1 MAGNTATSLALAKR
15 AEVWSAELKEILRDE
30 LQGMKYVNWLSDF
43 PDGDTFKIPSLGD
56 ATVRDFLNQ
65 ANGSPHTNG
74 TEDNSVIYDPID
86 DAQFTFTITE
96 YLSSANYITNKAMQ
110 DVYYSNQIMSQ
121 FVPLQ
126 ERALMER
133 LETDIMKLAQTG
145 QTAANPN
152 DINGVAHRIIGS
164 GTNAGGS
171 ADGTIAVEDFAKALR
186 ALKTGKVPQ
195 RNLVAIVDPSVE
207 FEMNTLSALTSVS
220 NNPRWE
226 GIVNTGIASGMS
238 FVANI
243 YGFDVY
249 TSNYLATKASET
261 VSGVAAPANAINNL
275 FFSADQ
281 AVSPFVGAWRQMPNV
296 DTEYNKDYQ
305 RTEFVTTA
313 RYGMKLYR
321 PENMVSVLTKPMA

>member
-1 MAGNTATSLALAKR
+1 MAGNTVATLALAKR

-43 PDGDTFKIPSLGD
+43 PDGDNFSIPSLGD
-56 ATVRDFLNQ
+56 ATIADYV
-65 ANGSPHTNG
+65 
-74 TEDNSVIYDPID
+74 EDTAVSYTPID
-86 DAQFTFTITE
+86 DAKFQFQITD
-96 YLSSANYITNKAMQ
+96 YLQSSNYITNKAMQ
-110 DVYYSNQIMSQ
+110 DVYYANQIMSQ

-152 DINGVAHRIIGS
+152 DINGVAHRMIGS
-164 GTNAGGS
+164 GTGGV
-171 ADGTIAVEDFAKALR
+171 IAVADFAKALR

-207 FEMNTLSALTSVS
+207 FEMNTLAALTTVA

-249 TSNYLATKASET
+249 TSNYLATKSSET
-261 VSGVAAPANAINNL
+261 ISGAAAPANAINNL

>member
-1 MAGNTATSLALAKR
+1 MAGNTAASLALAKR

-30 LQGMKYVNWLSDF
+30 LQGMKYVKWLDQF
-43 PDGDTFKIPSLGD
+43 PDGDTFKIPSIGD
-56 ATVRDFLNQ
+56 ATIRDFLLQ
-65 ANGSPHTNG
+65 ADGTTPHTNG

-86 DAQFTFTITE
+86 DDQFTFSITE

-110 DVYYSNQIMSQ
+110 DVYYSNEIMSQ

-133 LETDIMKLAQTG
+133 VETDIMKLAQTG
-145 QTAANPN
+145 QDLNDANT
-152 DINGVAHRIIGS
+152 INGVDHRILGS
-164 GTNAGGS
+164 GEGGK
-171 ADGTIAVEDFAKALR
+171 IAVEDLAKANL
-186 ALKTGKVPQ
+186 ALKTAKVPQ
-195 RNLVAIVDPSVE
+195 KNLVAIVDPSVE
-207 FEMNTLSALTSVS
+207 FEMNTISQLTNVS

-226 GIVNTGIASGMS
+226 GVVRDGIASGMT
-238 FVANI
+238 FIANI

-249 TSNYLATKASET
+249 TSNYLKTEAAET
-261 VSGVAAPANAINNL
+261 IGGTTVNNAITNM

-281 AVSPFVGAWRQMPNV
+281 TVLPFVGAWRQMPNV

-321 PENMVSVLTKPMA
+321 PENLVTVMTAPLV

>member
-1 MAGNTATSLALAKR
+1 MGTGNTSTTLALAER
-15 AEVWSAELKEILRDE
+15 AEVWSAELGQILRDE

-56 ATVRDFLNQ
+56 ATVADYV
-65 ANGSPHTNG
+65 
-74 TEDNSVIYDPID
+74 EDNEVAYTRIDPE
-86 DAQFTFTITE
+86 QFTFTITD
-96 YLSSANYITNKAMQ
+96 YLQSSTYITNKAMQ

-133 LETDIMKLAQTG
+133 LEADIMKLAQTG

-152 DINGVAHRIIGS
+152 AINGVAHRMIGS
-164 GTNAGGS
+164 GTGGV
-171 ADGTIAVEDFAKALR
+171 IAVEDFAKALR

-249 TSNYLATKASET
+249 TSNYLATKSSET
-261 VSGVAAPANAINNL
+261 ISGSAAPANAINNL

>member
-1 MAGNTATSLALAKR
+1 MAGNTVATLALAKR

-30 LQGMKYVNWLSDF
+30 LQGMKYVDWLSDF

-56 ATVRDFLNQ
+56 ATVADYV
-65 ANGSPHTNG
+65 
-74 TEDNSVIYDPID
+74 EDAAVSYTAID
-86 DAQFTFTITE
+86 DAQFTFTITD
-96 YLSSANYITNKAMQ
+96 YLQSSNYITNKAMQ

-152 DINGVAHRIIGS
+152 TINGVDHRMIGS
-164 GTNAGGS
+164 GTGGV
-171 ADGTIAVEDFAKALR
+171 IAVEDFAKALR

-195 RNLVAIVDPSVE
+195 KNLVAIVDPSVE
-207 FEMNTLSALTSVS
+207 FEMNTLSNITNVS

-226 GIVNTGIASGMS
+226 GIVNSGIASGMS

-249 TSNYLATKASET
+249 TYRRFLFQDFATLLFCAVRYCQDAALRVCGEAAESLRHQSVRRAYLILAS
-261 VSGVAAPANAINNL
+261 L
-275 FFSADQ
+275 
-281 AVSPFVGAWRQMPNV
+281 
-296 DTEYNKDYQ
+296 
-305 RTEFVTTA
+305 
-313 RYGMKLYR
+313 
-321 PENMVSVLTKPMA
+321 

>member
-1 MAGNTATSLALAKR
+1 MAGNTVATLALAKR

-30 LQGMKYVNWLSDF
+30 LQGMKYVNWLNDF
-43 PDGDTFKIPSLGD
+43 PDGDTFKIPSIGD
-56 ATVRDFLNQ
+56 ATIN
-65 ANGSPHTNG
+65 NY
-74 TEDNSVIYDPID
+74 TEDAAVTYDPID
-86 DAQFTFTITE
+86 DAQFTFSITE
-96 YLSSANYITNKAMQ
+96 YLQSGNYITNKAMQ
-110 DVYYSNQIMSQ
+110 DVYYANEIMSQ

-133 LETDIMKLAQTG
+133 LETDIMALGGQQTVDDG
-145 QTAANPN
+145 NA
-152 DINGVAHRIIGS
+152 INGVDHRMLGS
-164 GTNAGGS
+164 GSGGKIGV
-171 ADGTIAVEDFAKALR
+171 ADFAKALR

-195 RNLVAIVDPSVE
+195 KNLVAIVDPSVE
-207 FEMNTLSALTSVS
+207 FEMNTLSQLTSVS

-226 GIVNTGIASGMS
+226 GVVRDGIATGMT

-249 TSNYLATKASET
+249 TSNYLKTEAAET
-261 VSGVAAPANAINNL
+261 IGGTTVNNAITNM

-281 AVSPFVGAWRQMPNV
+281 TVLPFVGAWRQMPNV

-313 RYGMKLYR
+313 RYGLKLYR
-321 PENMVSVLTKPMA
+321 PENLVTVLTAPLA

>member
-1 MAGNTATSLALAKR
+1 MAGNTVATLALAKR

-30 LQGMKYVNWLSDF
+30 LQGMKYVDWLSDF

-56 ATVRDFLNQ
+56 ATVADYV
-65 ANGSPHTNG
+65 
-74 TEDNSVIYDPID
+74 EDAAVSYTAID
-86 DAQFTFTITE
+86 DAQFTFTITD
-96 YLSSANYITNKAMQ
+96 YLQSSNYITNKAMQ

-152 DINGVAHRIIGS
+152 DINGVAHRMIGS
-164 GTNAGGS
+164 GTGGV
-171 ADGTIAVEDFAKALR
+171 IAVEDFAKALR

-261 VSGVAAPANAINNL
+261 ISGAAAPANAINNL

-281 AVSPFVGAWRQMPNV
+281 AVSPFVGAWRQMPEV

>member
-1 MAGNTATSLALAKR
+1 MAGNTVSTLSLLKR

-30 LQGMKYVNWLSDF
+30 LQGMKYVNWLDSF

-56 ATVRDFLNQ
+56 ATIN
-65 ANGSPHTNG
+65 NY
-74 TEDNSVIYDPID
+74 TEDAAVTYDALD

-96 YLSSANYITNKAMQ
+96 YVQAGNYLTRKAEQ
-110 DVYYSNQIMSQ
+110 DVFYANQVLSQ

-133 LETDIMKLAQTG
+133 VETDIMALQSG
-145 QTAANPN
+145 QTAGNANT
-152 DINGVAHRIIGS
+152 INGAAHRMIGS
-164 GTNAGGS
+164 GTSNA
-171 ADGTIAVEDFAKALR
+171 IAVADFAKALHS
-186 ALKTGKVPQ
+186 LKTGKVPQ

-207 FEMNTLSALTSVS
+207 YEMNTLSQLTSVS

-226 GIVNTGIASGMS
+226 GIVNSGIATGMS

-249 TSNYLATKASET
+249 TSNYMADIASET
-261 VSGVAAPANAINNL
+261 IGATTVTNGKANM
-275 FFSADQ
+275 FFSAD
-281 AVSPFVGAWRQMPNV
+281 STILPFVGAWRQMPTV
-296 DTEYNKDYQ
+296 DTEFNKDYQ

-313 RYGMKLYR
+313 RYGLKLYR
-321 PENMVSVLTKPMA
+321 PENLVTVITEPTI

>member
-1 MAGNTATSLALAKR
+1 MAGNTVATLALAKR

-56 ATVRDFLNQ
+56 ATIADY
-65 ANGSPHTNG
+65 A
-74 TEDNSVIYDPID
+74 EDTAVSYTPID
-86 DAQFTFTITE
+86 DSQFTFTITD
-96 YLSSANYITNKAMQ
+96 YLQSSNYITNKAMQ
-110 DVYYSNQIMSQ
+110 DVYYANQIMSQ

-152 DINGVAHRIIGS
+152 AINGVAHRMIGS
-164 GTNAGGS
+164 GTGGV
-171 ADGTIAVEDFAKALR
+171 IAVEDFAKALR

-261 VSGVAAPANAINNL
+261 ISSVAAPANAINNL

>member
-1 MAGNTATSLALAKR
+1 MAGNTVSTLALAKR
-15 AEVWSAELKEILRDE
+15 AEVWSAELGQILRDE

-56 ATVRDFLNQ
+56 ATIADY
-65 ANGSPHTNG
+65 A
-74 TEDNSVIYDPID
+74 EDDPV
-86 DAQFTFTITE
+86 AYTALGASQFTFTITD
-96 YLSSANYITNKAMQ
+96 YLQSSNYITNKAMQ
-110 DVYYSNQIMSQ
+110 DVYYANQIMSQ

-133 LETDIMKLAQTG
+133 LETDIMKLAQTY

-152 DINGVAHRIIGS
+152 NINGVAHRMIGS
-164 GTNAGGS
+164 G
-171 ADGTIAVEDFAKALR
+171 ADGGTPNGKITVEDFAKALR

-207 FEMNTLSALTSVS
+207 FEMNTLSALTAVS
-220 NNPRWE
+220 SNPRWE

-261 VSGVAAPANAINNL
+261 ISGVAAPANAINNL

-281 AVSPFVGAWRQMPNV
+281 AVSPFVGAWRQMPKV
-296 DTEYNKDYQ
+296 DSEYNKDFQ

>member
-1 MAGNTATSLALAKR
+1 MAGNTVASLALAKR

-56 ATVRDFLNQ
+56 ATVADY
-65 ANGSPHTNG
+65 A
-74 TEDNSVIYDPID
+74 EDTAVSYTPID
-86 DAQFTFTITE
+86 DDQFTFTITD
-96 YLSSANYITNKAMQ
+96 YLQSSNYITNKAMQ

-152 DINGVAHRIIGS
+152 DINGVAHRMIGS
-164 GTNAGGS
+164 GTGGV
-171 ADGTIAVEDFAKALR
+171 IAVEDFAKALR
-186 ALKTGKVPQ
+186 ALKTGKVLQ

-261 VSGVAAPANAINNL
+261 ISGAAAPANAINNL

-281 AVSPFVGAWRQMPNV
+281 AVSPFVGAWRQMPEV

>member
-1 MAGNTATSLALAKR
+1 MAGNTVSTLSLLKR

-30 LQGMKYVNWLSDF
+30 LQGMKYVNWLDSF

-56 ATVRDFLNQ
+56 ATIN
-65 ANGSPHTNG
+65 NY
-74 TEDNSVIYDPID
+74 TEDAAVTYDALD

-96 YLSSANYITNKAMQ
+96 YVQAGNYLTRKAEQ
-110 DVYYSNQIMSQ
+110 DVFYANQVLSQ

-133 LETDIMKLAQTG
+133 VETDIMALQSG
-145 QTAANPN
+145 QTAGNANT
-152 DINGVAHRIIGS
+152 INGAAHRMIGS
-164 GTNAGGS
+164 GSSNA
-171 ADGTIAVEDFAKALR
+171 IAVADFAKALHS
-186 ALKTGKVPQ
+186 LKTGKVPQ

-207 FEMNTLSALTSVS
+207 YEMNTLSQLTSVS

-226 GIVNTGIASGMS
+226 GIVNSGIATGMS

-249 TSNYLATKASET
+249 TSNYIDDIASET
-261 VSGVAAPANAINNL
+261 IGATTVTNGKANM
-275 FFSADQ
+275 FFSAD
-281 AVSPFVGAWRQMPNV
+281 STILPFVGAWRQMPTV
-296 DTEYNKDYQ
+296 DTEFNKDYQ

-313 RYGMKLYR
+313 RYGLKLYR
-321 PENMVSVLTKPMA
+321 PENLVTVITEPTI

>member
-1 MAGNTATSLALAKR
+1 MAGNTVATLALAKR

-56 ATVRDFLNQ
+56 ATIADY
-65 ANGSPHTNG
+65 A
-74 TEDNSVIYDPID
+74 EDTAVSYTPID
-86 DAQFTFTITE
+86 DSQFTFTITD
-96 YLSSANYITNKAMQ
+96 YLQSSNYITNKAMQ
-110 DVYYSNQIMSQ
+110 DVYYANQIMSQ

-152 DINGVAHRIIGS
+152 DINGVAHRMIGS
-164 GTNAGGS
+164 GTGGK
-171 ADGTIAVEDFAKALR
+171 IAVEDFAKALR

-207 FEMNTLSALTSVS
+207 FEMNTLSALTTVS

-249 TSNYLATKASET
+249 TSNYLATKSSET
-261 VSGVAAPANAINNL
+261 ISGAAAPANAINNL

>member
-1 MAGNTATSLALAKR
+1 MAGNTVATLALAKR

-56 ATVRDFLNQ
+56 ATVADYV
-65 ANGSPHTNG
+65 
-74 TEDNSVIYDPID
+74 EDAAVSYTAID
-86 DAQFTFTITE
+86 DAQFTFTITD
-96 YLSSANYITNKAMQ
+96 YLQSSNYITNKAMQ

-152 DINGVAHRIIGS
+152 NINGVAHRMIGS
-164 GTNAGGS
+164 GTGGV
-171 ADGTIAVEDFAKALR
+171 IAVEDFAKALR

-261 VSGVAAPANAINNL
+261 ISGAAAPANAINNL

-281 AVSPFVGAWRQMPNV
+281 AVSPFVGAWRQMPEV

-313 RYGMKLYR
+313 RYGLKLYR
-321 PENMVSVLTKPMA
+321 PENFVTVLTAPLA

>member
-1 MAGNTATSLALAKR
+1 MAGNTVATLALAKR

-56 ATVRDFLNQ
+56 ATIADY
-65 ANGSPHTNG
+65 A
-74 TEDNSVIYDPID
+74 EDTAVSYTAID
-86 DAQFTFTITE
+86 DAQFTFTITD
-96 YLSSANYITNKAMQ
+96 YLQSSNYITNKAMQ
-110 DVYYSNQIMSQ
+110 DVYYANQIMSQ

-152 DINGVAHRIIGS
+152 TINGVAHRMIGS
-164 GTNAGGS
+164 GTNAGGT

-249 TSNYLATKASET
+249 TSNYLATKSSET
-261 VSGVAAPANAINNL
+261 ISGSAAPANAINNL

>member
-1 MAGNTATSLALAKR
+1 MAGNTVATLALAKR

-56 ATVRDFLNQ
+56 ATIADY
-65 ANGSPHTNG
+65 
-74 TEDNSVIYDPID
+74 TEDSAVSYTAID
-86 DAQFTFTITE
+86 DAQFTFTITD
-96 YLSSANYITNKAMQ
+96 YLQSSNYITNKAMQ

-152 DINGVAHRIIGS
+152 NVNGVAHRMIGS
-164 GTNAGGS
+164 GTGGK
-171 ADGTIAVEDFAKALR
+171 IAAEDFAKALR

-207 FEMNTLSALTSVS
+207 FEMNTLANITTVQ

-238 FVANI
+238 FIANI

-249 TSNYLATKASET
+249 TSNYLATKSSET
-261 VSGVAAPANAINNL
+261 ISGVAAPSNAINNL

-281 AVSPFVGAWRQMPNV
+281 AVLPFVGAWRQMPEV
-296 DTEYNKDYQ
+296 DTEYNKDFQ

-321 PENMVSVLTKPMA
+321 PENMVSVLTKPLA

>member
-1 MAGNTATSLALAKR
+1 MAGNTVASLALMKR
-15 AEVWSAELKEILRDE
+15 AEVWSSELKEILRDE
-30 LQGMKYVNWLSDF
+30 LQGMKYVNWLDQF

-56 ATVRDFLNQ
+56 ATINDY
-65 ANGSPHTNG
+65 S
-74 TEDNSVIYDPID
+74 EDTAVTYDALD
-86 DAQFTFTITE
+86 DDQFTFSITE
-96 YLSSANYITNKAMQ
+96 YLQAGNYITRKAEQ
-110 DVYYSNQIMSQ
+110 DVFYANQVLSQ

-133 LETDIMKLAQTG
+133 VETDIMALQGG
-145 QTAANPN
+145 QTAGDANT
-152 DINGVAHRIIGS
+152 INGAAHRLIGS
-164 GTNAGGS
+164 GTSNA
-171 ADGTIAVEDFAKALR
+171 IAVADFAKALHS
-186 ALKTGKVPQ
+186 LKTAKVPQ

-207 FEMNTLSALTSVS
+207 YELNTLSQLTSVS

-226 GIVNTGIASGMS
+226 GIVRDGIATGMS

-249 TSNYLATKASET
+249 TSNYLSDIASET
-261 VSGVAAPANAINNL
+261 IGATTVTNGKANM

-281 AVSPFVGAWRQMPNV
+281 GVLPFVGAWRQMPTV
-296 DTEYNKDYQ
+296 DVEFNKDYQ

-321 PENMVSVLTKPMA
+321 PENLVTVITEPTV

>member
-1 MAGNTATSLALAKR
+1 MAGNTVATLALAKR

-30 LQGMKYVNWLSDF
+30 LQGMIYVSWVSDF
-43 PDGDTFKIPSLGD
+43 PGGDTFKIPSLGD
-56 ATVRDFLNQ
+56 ATVADYV
-65 ANGSPHTNG
+65 
-74 TEDNSVIYDPID
+74 EDTSVSYTPID
-86 DAQFTFTITE
+86 DAQFTFTITD
-96 YLSSANYITNKAMQ
+96 YLQSSNYITNKAMQ
-110 DVYYSNQIMSQ
+110 DVYYANQIMSQ

-152 DINGVAHRIIGS
+152 NINGVAHRMIGS
-164 GTNAGGS
+164 GTGCV
-171 ADGTIAVEDFAKALR
+171 IAVEDFAKALR

-261 VSGVAAPANAINNL
+261 ISGAAAPANAINNL

-281 AVSPFVGAWRQMPNV
+281 AVSPFVGAWRQMPEV

>member
-1 MAGNTATSLALAKR
+1 MAGNTVSTLALAKR
-15 AEVWSAELKEILRDE
+15 AEVWGAELKEILRDE
-30 LQGMKYVNWLSDF
+30 LQGMKYVNWLNDF

-56 ATVRDFLNQ
+56 ATVNDY
-65 ANGSPHTNG
+65 
-74 TEDNSVIYDPID
+74 TEDAAVTYDPID

-96 YLSSANYITNKAMQ
+96 YLQAGNYITNKAMQ

-133 LETDIMKLAQTG
+133 LETDIMKLGQD
-145 QTAANPN
+145 QTAADPN
-152 DINGVAHRIIGS
+152 TINGVAHRMIGS
-164 GTNAGGS
+164 GTGGL
-171 ADGTIAVEDFAKALR
+171 IAVEDFAKALR

-195 RNLVAIVDPSVE
+195 KNLVAIVDPSVE
-207 FEMNTLSALTSVS
+207 FEMNTISNLTSVS

-238 FVANI
+238 FIANI

-249 TSNYLATKASET
+249 TSNYLATKSSET
-261 VSGVAAPANAINNL
+261 ISGAAAPANAINNM

-281 AVSPFVGAWRQMPNV
+281 AVQPFVGAWRQMPNV
-296 DTEYNKDYQ
+296 DTEYNKDHQ

-313 RYGMKLYR
+313 RYGLKLYR
-321 PENMVSVLTKPMA
+321 PENLVSVLTKPMA

>member
-1 MAGNTATSLALAKR
+1 MAGNTVASLALMKR
-15 AEVWSAELKEILRDE
+15 AEVWSSELKEILRDE
-30 LQGMKYVNWLSDF
+30 LQGMKYVNWLDQF

-56 ATVRDFLNQ
+56 ATINDY
-65 ANGSPHTNG
+65 S
-74 TEDNSVIYDPID
+74 EDTAVTYDALD
-86 DAQFTFTITE
+86 DDQFTFSITE
-96 YLSSANYITNKAMQ
+96 YLQAGNYITRKAEQ
-110 DVYYSNQIMSQ
+110 DVFYANQVLSQ

-133 LETDIMKLAQTG
+133 VESDIMALQGG
-145 QTAANPN
+145 QTAGDANT
-152 DINGVAHRIIGS
+152 INGAAHRLIGS
-164 GTNAGGS
+164 GTSNA
-171 ADGTIAVEDFAKALR
+171 IAVADFAKALHS
-186 ALKTGKVPQ
+186 LKTAKVPQ

-207 FEMNTLSALTSVS
+207 YELNTLSQLTSVS

-226 GIVNTGIASGMS
+226 GIVRDGIATGMS

-249 TSNYLATKASET
+249 TSNYLSDIASET
-261 VSGVAAPANAINNL
+261 IGATTVTNGKANM

-281 AVSPFVGAWRQMPNV
+281 GVLPFVGAWRQMPTV
-296 DTEYNKDYQ
+296 DVEFNKDYQ

-321 PENMVSVLTKPMA
+321 PENLVTVITEPTV

>member
-1 MAGNTATSLALAKR
+1 MAGNTVATLALAKR

-30 LQGMKYVNWLSDF
+30 LQGMKYVNWLDQF
-43 PDGDTFKIPSLGD
+43 PDGDTFKIPSIGD
-56 ATVRDFLNQ
+56 ATLNDY
-65 ANGSPHTNG
+65 
-74 TEDNSVIYDPID
+74 TEDAAVTYDPID
-86 DAQFTFTITE
+86 DAQFTFSITE
-96 YLSSANYITNKAMQ
+96 YLQAGNYITNKAMQ
-110 DVYYSNQIMSQ
+110 DVYYSNEIMSQ

-133 LETDIMKLAQTG
+133 VETDIMKLAQTG
-145 QTAANPN
+145 QSAANPN
-152 DINGVAHRIIGS
+152 TINGVDHRIIGS
-164 GTNAGGS
+164 GTGGK
-171 ADGTIAVEDFAKALR
+171 IAVEDFAKALR

-195 RNLVAIVDPSVE
+195 KNLVAIVDPSVE
-207 FEMNTLSALTSVS
+207 FEMNTLSNLTNVS

-226 GIVNTGIASGMS
+226 GIVNSGIASGMS
-238 FVANI
+238 FIANI

-249 TSNYLATKASET
+249 TSNYLATKTAET
-261 VSGVAAPANAINNL
+261 ISGTAAPANAINNM

-281 AVSPFVGAWRQMPNV
+281 AVLPFVGAWRQMPEV

>member
-1 MAGNTATSLALAKR
+1 MAGNTVATLALAKR

-56 ATVRDFLNQ
+56 ATIADY
-65 ANGSPHTNG
+65 A
-74 TEDNSVIYDPID
+74 EDTAVSYTPID
-86 DAQFTFTITE
+86 DAQFTFTITD
-96 YLSSANYITNKAMQ
+96 YLQSSNYITNKAMQ
-110 DVYYSNQIMSQ
+110 DVYYANQIMSQ

-152 DINGVAHRIIGS
+152 DINGVAHRMIGS
-164 GTNAGGS
+164 GTGGV
-171 ADGTIAVEDFAKALR
+171 IAVADFAKALR

-207 FEMNTLSALTSVS
+207 FEMNTLAALTTVA

-249 TSNYLATKASET
+249 TSNYLATKSSET
-261 VSGVAAPANAINNL
+261 ISGAAAPANAINNL

>member
-1 MAGNTATSLALAKR
+1 MAGNTVATLALAKR

-30 LQGMKYVNWLSDF
+30 LQGMKYVNWLDQF
-43 PDGDTFKIPSLGD
+43 PDGDTFKIPSIGD
-56 ATVRDFLNQ
+56 ATLNDY
-65 ANGSPHTNG
+65 
-74 TEDNSVIYDPID
+74 TEDAAVTYDPID
-86 DAQFTFTITE
+86 DSQFTFSITE
-96 YLSSANYITNKAMQ
+96 YLQAGNYITNKAMQ

-152 DINGVAHRIIGS
+152 DINGVAHRMIGS
-164 GTNAGGS
+164 GTGGV
-171 ADGTIAVEDFAKALR
+171 IAVEDFAKALR

-207 FEMNTLSALTSVS
+207 FEMNTLSALTTVS

-249 TSNYLATKASET
+249 TSNYLATKSSET
-261 VSGVAAPANAINNL
+261 ISGAAAPTNAINNL

-281 AVSPFVGAWRQMPNV
+281 AVSPFVGAWRQMPEV

>member
-1 MAGNTATSLALAKR
+1 MAGNTVATLALAKR

-30 LQGMKYVNWLSDF
+30 LQGMKYVDWLSDF

-56 ATVRDFLNQ
+56 ATVADYV
-65 ANGSPHTNG
+65 
-74 TEDNSVIYDPID
+74 EDAAVSYTAID
-86 DAQFTFTITE
+86 DAQFTFTITD
-96 YLSSANYITNKAMQ
+96 YLQSSNYITNKAMQ

-133 LETDIMKLAQTG
+133 LETDIMKLAQAG

-152 DINGVAHRIIGS
+152 TINGVAHRMIGS
-164 GTNAGGS
+164 GTGGV
-171 ADGTIAVEDFAKALR
+171 IAVEDFAKALR

-195 RNLVAIVDPSVE
+195 KNLVAIVDPSVE
-207 FEMNTLSALTSVS
+207 FEMNTLSNITNVS

-226 GIVNTGIASGMS
+226 GIVNSGIASGMT

-261 VSGVAAPANAINNL
+261 ISGAAAPANAINNL

-281 AVSPFVGAWRQMPNV
+281 AVSPFVGAWRQMPEV

>member
-1 MAGNTATSLALAKR
+1 MAGNTVATLALAKR

-56 ATVRDFLNQ
+56 ATIADY
-65 ANGSPHTNG
+65 A
-74 TEDNSVIYDPID
+74 EDTAVSYTPID
-86 DAQFTFTITE
+86 DAQFTFTITD
-96 YLSSANYITNKAMQ
+96 YLQSSNYITNKAMQ
-110 DVYYSNQIMSQ
+110 DVYYANQIMSQ

-152 DINGVAHRIIGS
+152 AINGVAHRMIGS
-164 GTNAGGS
+164 GTGGV
-171 ADGTIAVEDFAKALR
+171 IAVEDFAKALR

-195 RNLVAIVDPSVE
+195 KNLVAIVDPSVE

-249 TSNYLATKASET
+249 TSNYLATKSSET
-261 VSGVAAPANAINNL
+261 ISGSAAPANAINNL